1 MTLPNISSEKTL
13 NQQDIAT
20 YILHR
25 HENLL
30 LDTITNES
38 LTLKISDND
47 LLNRHFFKTTYH
59 NNTAQLLSTISMEI
73 LALAGIVS
81 SGKTPAGK
89 MVVFAGILNVSLYAP
104 LPFNQPISGTV
115 KKISDKGGFIKY
127 AGELS
132 SNETQL
138 ASGQMLAF
146 IADENA
152 TNTAPKPIENC
163 PNIQSGTP
171 VEKKPDH
178 KHPELYMIDQYISGN
193 ETSCLTQY
201 TYPSTHPLTRG
212 HFPQNPIMMGVLQWA
227 TVEDACREY
236 ASRYYP
242 NQSITLTGNAII
254 FKADATLVA
263 EVKQFEVSI
272 FGETS
277 TVAFITK
284 TKRISYRQMIR
295 PNDTIF
301 THLTELTAI

>member
-1 MTLPNISSEKTL
+1 MTLHNTSSVKTR

-30 LDTITNES
+30 LDTVTDES
-38 LTLKISDND
+38 LALKISDND
-47 LLNRHFFKTTYH
+47 PLNRHFFKTTYH
-59 NNTAQLLSTISMEI
+59 DNTPQILSTISMEI

-89 MVVFAGILNVSLYAP
+89 MVVFAGILNVLLHAP
-104 LPFNQPISGTV
+104 LPFNQSITGRV
-115 KKISDKGGFIKY
+115 RKISDKGGFIKY

-132 SNETQL
+132 SNETLL
-138 ASGQMLAF
+138 ASGEMLAF

-163 PNIQSGTP
+163 PDIHEGTP
-171 VEKKPDH
+171 VEKDPRH
-178 KHPELYMIDQYISGN
+178 KHPDLYMIDHYISGN
-193 ETSCLTQY
+193 QNSCLTRY
-201 TYPSTHPLTRG
+201 TYPNTHPLTRG

-227 TVEDACREY
+227 SVEDACREY
-236 ASRYYP
+236 AARYYP
-242 NQSITLTGNAII
+242 NQSITLSGNAII
-254 FKADATLVA
+254 FKSDATLVA

-272 FGETS
+272 LGETS
-277 TVAFITK
+277 HVAFITK

-301 THLTELTAI
+301 TYLTELTAV